1 MKGTITPGDKFNRVD
16 KIIDASSLKI
26 DMEMDENQTILS
38 AKLQV
43 ITTIVHALI
52 ISGEKFKSDDAL
64 VTRAKSIAKKIL
76 EDGKKEEKES

>member
-1 MKGTITPGDKFNRVD
+1 MKGSITPGDKFNKVN

-26 DMEMDENQTILS
+26 EMEMDDNQTVLS

-52 ISGEKFKSDDAL
+52 VSGEKFKSDDAL
-64 VTRAKSIAKKIL
+64 VNRAKTIAKKIL
-76 EDGKKEEKES
+76 ES